1 MVLVDGEPIVV
12 LWIVEVDHSRLRPAD
27 RAVGGAVL
35 DRHAV
40 YEQAVEGPITGFERR
55 PLRASDLAEGV
66 VNGFGRERGV
76 QPSKGVAQSPLEHHL
91 AVVGAFGGQLAGGIS
106 GPCATCQPRP
116 HSQSRA
122 ASSTTDSVKSVT
134 PNASSSVSARAA

>member
-1 MVLVDGEPIVV
+1 G
-12 LWIVEVDHSRLRPAD
+12 
-27 RAVGGAVL
+27 
-35 DRHAV
+35 
-40 YEQAVEGPITGFERR
+40 
-55 PLRASDLAEGV
+55 ASDLAEGV
-66 VNGFGRERGV
+66 VNGVGRERGV

-122 ASSTTDSVKSVT
+122 ASSTTDSVKPVT
-134 PNASSSVSARAA
+134 PNASSSVSARELELQDACVTADVLVRGVDWRA